1 MNFFEHQARARRRT
15 GWLVALF
22 GLALVCIVVLVD
34 LVVLFF
40 FGAYHNV
47 TGPDQYLAVAE
58 SGGTIDPFPF
68 RIAPNRDLLLWTSL
82 LTVGVIG
89 LAGQWRV
96 LSLRGGGA
104 TVARGLGGTL
114 VTADTTDPLRRRLRN
129 VVEEMAIA
137 SGVPVPAIYVLEGE
151 PGINAFAAGYS
162 PADAAIAVTQGALE
176 TLDRVELQGV
186 VAHEFGHILNGDM
199 RLNIR
204 LMGWLFG
211 ILMLTMLGR
220 FLLESG
226 RVSAQSK
233 KGGVLSLGL
242 ALVVVGSVGVFF
254 GRLIQASVSRQREFL
269 ADASAVQFTR
279 QPSGLAGALKKIAAV
294 GPGSRLRA
302 DGSEV
307 AHMLFASGLTSRLF
321 ATHPPLVERIRAIEP
336 RFDPSELSA
345 IASRMERQ
353 TPELSALDLAGTTD
367 PRQVPLGLT
376 EAKRAIGTTRTP
388 KPSAS
393 GPETPSPSP
402 ERIMARMG
410 RPDGDQMATADRLAA
425 AIPDT
430 LERAARTPEWSLAVI
445 AYLLM
450 SAEPEVRESQRLI
463 LNEILGADAERQ
475 VDWLLRDVPELA
487 PELRMPVL
495 EISFPALRRRPEPDR
510 ARLETLVERLI
521 QADGRVSVFEYALAR
536 SLDRYL
542 VDLAHPSEARVA
554 GHGTLS
560 AATREVID
568 LLTILAHQGR
578 PERPVALA
586 ALRTG
591 IERLGA
597 KPEVLARIR
606 EDWFEADWL
615 VRDWPA
621 RLDAALVKLAR
632 LRLADK
638 QRLLGAMTTTVL
650 ADGRVAVAELELLRA
665 ICATLRTP
673 LPVLDLNRPGVAPI

>member
-22 GLALVCIVVLVD
+22 GLALICIVVLVD
-34 LVVLFF
+34 LVVLLF

-47 TGPDQYLAVAE
+47 TGPDHYLALAE

-82 LTVGVIG
+82 LTAGVIG
-89 LAGQWRV
+89 LASQWRM

-162 PADAAIAVTQGALE
+162 PADASVAVTQGALE
-176 TLDRVELQGV
+176 TLDRAELQGV

-211 ILMLTMLGR
+211 ILMLTLLGR

-226 RVSAQSK
+226 RVSEQRK

-242 ALVVVGSVGVFF
+242 ALMVVGYVGVFF

-279 QPSGLAGALKKIAAV
+279 QPSGLAGALKKIAAI

-307 AHMLFASGLTSRLF
+307 AHMLFASGLKSRLF

-336 RFDPSELSA
+336 RFDPAELSA
-345 IASRMERQ
+345 IASRMEGR
-353 TPELSALDLAGTTD
+353 TPEPSALDLAGTVD
-367 PRQVPLGLT
+367 PRQVPLGLA
-376 EAKRAIGTTRTP
+376 EAKRPTGTTRTP

-393 GPETPSPSP
+393 SPETPAP

-410 RPDGDQMATADRLAA
+410 RPDGDQMATAGRLAA
-425 AIPDT
+425 AIPGT

-495 EISFPALRRRPEPDR
+495 EISFPALRRRPKPDR

-542 VDLAHPSEARVA
+542 ADLAHPAEARVA
-554 GHGTLS
+554 GQGTLT

-586 ALRTG
+586 ALRAG

-615 VRDWPA
+615 ARDWPA
-621 RLDAALVKLAR
+621 RLDASLVKLAR

-650 ADGRVAVAELELLRA
+650 ADARVAVAELELLRA

-673 LPVLDLNRPGVAPI
+673 LPVLDLNRPGVAPT

>member
-15 GWLVALF
+15 WGLVALF
-22 GLALVCIVVLVD
+22 SLALVCIVALVD

-47 TGPDQYLAVAE
+47 TGPDHYLALAE

-82 LTVGVIG
+82 LTAGVIG
-89 LAGQWRV
+89 LASQWRV

-114 VTADTTDPLRRRLRN
+114 VTAESTDPLHRRLRN

-162 PADAAIAVTQGALE
+162 PADAAVAVTQGALE
-176 TLDRVELQGV
+176 ALDRTELQGV

-220 FLLESG
+220 FLLETG
-226 RVSAQSK
+226 RVSAQRK

-242 ALVVVGSVGVFF
+242 ALMVVGSVGVFF

-279 QPSGLAGALKKIAAV
+279 LPSGLAGALKKIAAV
-294 GPGSRLRA
+294 GPGSRLQA

-307 AHMLFASGLTSRLF
+307 AHMLFASGLASRLF
-321 ATHPPLVERIRAIEP
+321 ATHPPLIERIRAIEP
-336 RFDPSELSA
+336 RFDPAELST
-345 IASRMERQ
+345 IAAQMTRQ
-353 TPELSALDLAGTTD
+353 TPAPESVDPTLTASTAPAAPSLS
-367 PRQVPLGLT
+367 
-376 EAKRAIGTTRTP
+376 
-388 KPSAS
+388 
-393 GPETPSPSP
+393 SPAP
-402 ERIMARMG
+402 ERIMARLG
-410 RPDGDQMATADRLAA
+410 RPGDDQVAAAGRLAA
-425 AIPDT
+425 AIPGI
-430 LERAARTPEWSLAVI
+430 LERAAHAPEWSMAVI

-450 SAEPEVRESQRLI
+450 SADPEIRESQRLI
-463 LNEILGADAERQ
+463 LNEILGSESERQ
-475 VDWLLRDVPELA
+475 VDWLRRDVPELA
-487 PELRMPVL
+487 PELRLPVL
-495 EISFPALRRRPEPDR
+495 EVAFPALRRRPEPDR
-510 ARLETLVERLI
+510 ARLKTLVERLI
-521 QADGRVSVFEYALAR
+521 QADGQVSVFEYALAR

-542 VDLAHPSEARVA
+542 ADLAHPAEARVA

-560 AATREVID
+560 AATREVIE

-578 PERPVALA
+578 PERPIALA
-586 ALRTG
+586 ALRAG

-597 KPEVLARIR
+597 KSEVLARIR
-606 EDWFEADWL
+606 EDWFDADWL
-615 VRDWPA
+615 ARDWPM

-650 ADGRVAVAELELLRA
+650 ADGRVAVAEAELLRA

-673 LPVLDLNRPGVAPI
+673 MPVLDLNRPGVART

>member
-15 GWLVALF
+15 WGLVALF
-22 GLALVCIVVLVD
+22 SLALVCIVALVD

-47 TGPDQYLAVAE
+47 TGPAHYLALAE

-82 LTVGVIG
+82 LTAGVIG
-89 LAGQWRV
+89 LASQWRV

-114 VTADTTDPLRRRLRN
+114 VTAESTDPLHRRLRN

-162 PADAAIAVTQGALE
+162 PADAAVAVTQGALE
-176 TLDRVELQGV
+176 TLDRAELQGV

-211 ILMLTMLGR
+211 ILMLTLLGR
-220 FLLESG
+220 FLLETG
-226 RVSAQSK
+226 RVSAQRK

-242 ALVVVGSVGVFF
+242 ALMVVGSVGVFF

-279 QPSGLAGALKKIAAV
+279 LPSGLAGALKKIAAI
-294 GPGSRLRA
+294 GPGSRLQA

-307 AHMLFASGLTSRLF
+307 AHMLFASGLARRLF

-336 RFDPSELSA
+336 RFDPAELTA
-345 IASRMERQ
+345 IATRMER
-353 TPELSALDLAGTTD
+353 
-367 PRQVPLGLT
+367 
-376 EAKRAIGTTRTP
+376 RTP
-388 KPSAS
+388 APADESLAAS
-393 GPETPSPSP
+393 KTPAAASLSSPAP
-402 ERIMARMG
+402 ERIMARLG
-410 RPDGDQMATADRLAA
+410 RPDDGQMAAAGRLAA

-430 LERAARTPEWSLAVI
+430 LERAAHSPEWSPAVI
-445 AYLLM
+445 AYLLI
-450 SAEPEVRESQRLI
+450 SADPEIRESQRLI
-463 LNEILGADAERQ
+463 LNEILGAEAERQ
-475 VDWLLRDVPELA
+475 VDWLLRDVPEPA

-495 EISFPALRRRPEPDR
+495 EIAFPALRRRPEPDR
-510 ARLETLVERLI
+510 ARLKTLVERLI
-521 QADGRVSVFEYALAR
+521 QADGQVSVFEYALAR
-536 SLDRYL
+536 LLDRYL
-542 VDLAHPSEARVA
+542 EDLAHPSGSRVA
-554 GHGTLS
+554 GQGTLS

-578 PERPVALA
+578 PQRPVALA
-586 ALRTG
+586 ALRAG

-597 KPEVLARIR
+597 KSAALARIR
-606 EDWFEADWL
+606 EDWFDADWL
-615 VRDWPA
+615 ARDWPM
-621 RLDAALVKLAR
+621 RLDAALIKLAR

-673 LPVLDLNRPGVAPI
+673 MPVLDLNRPGVART

>member
-1 MNFFEHQARARRRT
+1 MKDA
-15 GWLVALF
+15 
-22 GLALVCIVVLVD
+22 I
-34 LVVLFF
+34 LVV
-40 FGAYHNV
+40 
-47 TGPDQYLAVAE
+47 
-58 SGGTIDPFPF
+58 
-68 RIAPNRDLLLWTSL
+68 
-82 LTVGVIG
+82 
-89 LAGQWRV
+89 
-96 LSLRGGGA
+96 GGGIA
-104 TVARGLGGTL
+104 GINCAMNAAKYGTKVYL
-114 VTADTTDPLRRRLRN
+114 IDDTAP
-129 VVEEMAIA
+129 
-137 SGVPVPAIYVLEGE
+137 
-151 PGINAFAAGYS
+151 NAFATGRD
-162 PADAAIAVTQGALE
+162 PEHGVVAITTGLRGKL
-176 TLDRVELQGV
+176 TRDELQGV
-186 VAHEFGHILNGDM
+186 IAHEFSHILNGDM

-211 ILMLTMLGR
+211 ILMLTLLGR
-220 FLLESG
+220 FLLNGG
-226 RVSAQSK
+226 RVSARRD

-242 ALVVVGSVGVFF
+242 ALMVVGSVGVFF

-269 ADASAVQFTR
+269 ADASAVRFTR

-307 AHMLFASGLTSRLF
+307 AHMLFASGLKSRLF

-336 RFDPSELSA
+336 RFDPAELNA
-345 IASRMERQ
+345 IASRMEGR
-353 TPELSALDLAGTTD
+353 TPEPSVVDLAGAID
-367 PRQVPLGLT
+367 LRQVPLGRA
-376 EAKRAIGTTRTP
+376 EAKRTTRTP
-388 KPSAS
+388 KSSAS
-393 GPETPSPSP
+393 SPETPSP
-402 ERIMARMG
+402 ERIMARLG
-410 RPDGDQMATADRLAA
+410 RPDGDQMATAGRLAA
-425 AIPDT
+425 AIPSP
-430 LERAARTPEWSLAVI
+430 LERAARTPEWSPAVI

-521 QADGRVSVFEYALAR
+521 RADGRVSVFEYALAR

-542 VDLAHPSEARVA
+542 ADLAYPAGARVA
-554 GHGTLS
+554 GQGHLS

-586 ALRTG
+586 ALRAG

-597 KPEVLARIR
+597 KPEVFARIR

-615 VRDWPA
+615 ARDWPA

>member
-15 GWLVALF
+15 GWLVGLF
-22 GLALVCIVVLVD
+22 ALALICIVALVD
-34 LVVLFF
+34 LVALLF

-47 TGPDQYLAVAE
+47 IGPDRYLALAE
-58 SGGTIDPFPF
+58 SGGTINPFPF
-68 RIAPNRDLLLWTSL
+68 QIAPNRDLLIWTSL
-82 LTVGVIG
+82 LTAGVIG
-89 LAGQWRV
+89 LASQWRV

-114 VTADTTDPLRRRLRN
+114 VTAESTDPLRRRLRN

-162 PADAAIAVTQGALE
+162 PADAAVAVTQGTLE
-176 TLDRVELQGV
+176 TLDRAELQGV

-211 ILMLTMLGR
+211 ILMLTLLGR
-220 FLLESG
+220 FLLEAG
-226 RVSAQSK
+226 RVSAQRK

-242 ALVVVGSVGVFF
+242 ALMVVGYVGVFF

-294 GPGSRLRA
+294 GPGSRLQT

-307 AHMLFASGLTSRLF
+307 AHMLFASGLSSRLF

-336 RFDPSELSA
+336 RFDPAELSR
-345 IASRMERQ
+345 IAVRMERQ
-353 TPELSALDLAGTTD
+353 TPAPEAVDPTLTTSTAPAAPGLSSL
-367 PRQVPLGLT
+367 
-376 EAKRAIGTTRTP
+376 
-388 KPSAS
+388 
-393 GPETPSPSP
+393 SP
-402 ERIMARMG
+402 ERIMARLG
-410 RPDGDQMATADRLAA
+410 RPDDNQMAAAGRLAA
-425 AIPDT
+425 AIPAT
-430 LERAARTPEWSLAVI
+430 LERAARTPEWSMAVI

-450 SAEPEVRESQRLI
+450 SAEPEIRESQRLI
-463 LNEILGADAERQ
+463 LTEVLGPESERQ
-475 VDWLLRDVPELA
+475 VDLLLRDVPELV

-495 EISFPALRRRPEPDR
+495 EIAFPALRRRPEPDR
-510 ARLETLVERLI
+510 ARLKILVERLI
-521 QADGRVSVFEYALAR
+521 QADGRMSVFEYALAR

-542 VDLAHPSEARVA
+542 RDFAHPSEAQVA

-568 LLTILAHQGR
+568 LLTIFAHQGR
-578 PERPVALA
+578 PQRSVALA
-586 ALRTG
+586 ALRAG

-597 KPEVLARIR
+597 KPEVLARIQ
-606 EDWFEADWL
+606 EDWFDADWL

-650 ADGRVAVAELELLRA
+650 ADGRVAVAEMELLRA

-673 LPVLDLNRPGVAPI
+673 MPVLDLNRPGVAPI